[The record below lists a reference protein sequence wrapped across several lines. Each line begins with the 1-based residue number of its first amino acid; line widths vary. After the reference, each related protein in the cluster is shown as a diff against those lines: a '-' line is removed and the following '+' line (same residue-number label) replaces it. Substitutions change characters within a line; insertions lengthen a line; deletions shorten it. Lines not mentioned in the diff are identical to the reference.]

1 MPNTAVGVLYFR
13 PKIVKRLETA
23 LPSSVS
29 TSTGSHEHSVF
40 YKGNLGNKGRGLHE
54 QTNACSN
61 LFYNSYNLV
70 IHITIYVTTS
80 TLRYRIHVTS
90 CAPRI

>member
-13 PKIVKRLETA
+13 PKTVKRSETA

-29 TSTGSHEHSVF
+29 IPTGSHEHSVF

-54 QTNACSN
+54 QTNASSN
-61 LFYNSYNLV
+61 LFYTSYNLV
-70 IHITIYVTTS
+70 IHITTYVTTS
-80 TLRYRIHVTS
+80 KIRDKIHVT
-90 CAPRI
+90 

>member
-13 PKIVKRLETA
+13 PETVKRSETA

-29 TSTGSHEHSVF
+29 TPTGSHEHSVF
-40 YKGNLGNKGRGLHE
+40 YKGNVENKGRGLHE
-54 QTNACSN
+54 QTNASSN

-70 IHITIYVTTS
+70 IYITTYITTS
-80 TLRYRIHVTS
+80 TIRNRIHVTS

>member
-40 YKGNLGNKGRGLHE
+40 YKGNLGNKGRGPHE
-54 QTNACSN
+54 
-61 LFYNSYNLV
+61 
-70 IHITIYVTTS
+70 
-80 TLRYRIHVTS
+80 
-90 CAPRI
+90 

>member
-29 TSTGSHEHSVF
+29 TPTGSHEHSVF
-40 YKGNLGNKGRGLHE
+40 YKGNLGNKERGLHE
-54 QTNACSN
+54 QTNARRN
-61 LFYNSYNLV
+61 LSIIL
-70 IHITIYVTTS
+70 TI
-80 TLRYRIHVTS
+80 
-90 CAPRI
+90 